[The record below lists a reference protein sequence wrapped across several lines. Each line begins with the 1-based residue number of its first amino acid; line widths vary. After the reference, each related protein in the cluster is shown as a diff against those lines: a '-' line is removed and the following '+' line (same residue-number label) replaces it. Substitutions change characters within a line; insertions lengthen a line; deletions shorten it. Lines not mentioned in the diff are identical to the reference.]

1 MKKHLQFNK
10 QYNMKIIYTIGLM
23 LLLSNYIFAQ
33 YVNVP
38 NSALMGEFTEYG
50 YDSNGDGKLTYTEAA
65 LVKKVIVKGYNMS
78 DFTGLEAFVNLE
90 YLDISGN
97 ALTTYNFGVFP
108 KLNYL
113 NVDYNSLAS
122 LDLSNN
128 KLLDTLI
135 CSRNQLK
142 SLNID
147 SLLEL
152 KYLHM
157 YDNQISSINVINN
170 SKIEYFNCSK
180 NSLTQLDLSN
190 LKLLDDLNASYNQIT
205 NIEFAENNLGRKIF
219 IYDNKLTTI
228 DTKSGSNLLFLD
240 CNSNNL
246 LSLDIRK
253 YTNLLYLNTNI
264 NQNLSQI
271 CVTDSSNAN
280 QKGFRKETYTT
291 WAINC
296 ETGIN
301 ENEFVNKPI
310 FYPNPAKYEFT
321 ISVNIENASILD
333 LTGKAIITFS
343 NNKFYINNIK
353 PGVYILEIKDLIG
366 HISREKLII
375 EN

>member
-1 MKKHLQFNK
+1 
-10 QYNMKIIYTIGLM
+10 M

-33 YVNVP
+33 FVNVP

-50 YDSNGDGKLTYTEAA
+50 YDSNGDGKLTYSEAA
-65 LVKKVIVKGYNMS
+65 LVKKVIVKGYNLS

-97 ALTTYNFGVFP
+97 ALTSYDFSIFP

-113 NVDYNSLAS
+113 NVDYNSLTS
-122 LDLSNN
+122 LNLSKN
-128 KLLDTLI
+128 KSLDTLI

-147 SLLEL
+147 SLFEL

-170 SKIEYFNCSK
+170 TKIEYLNCSK

-219 IYDNKLTTI
+219 IYDNKLTKI

-271 CVTDSSNAN
+271 CVTDSTNAN

-291 WAINC
+291 WTINC

-310 FYPNPAKYEFT
+310 FYPNPAVQYLNIIPEFEEAMIT
-321 ISVNIENASILD
+321 NLSGQVITKFNTKQLD
-333 LTGKAIITFS
+333 LANFS
-343 NNKFYINNIK
+343 
-353 PGVYILEIKDLIG
+353 PSMYIL
-366 HISREKLII
+366 HIINKNGETSTHKLAIVK
-375 EN
+375 